1 MKRILVVG
9 ILATLAAV
17 PLFWLT
23 PPAPAPSPAPQEQA
37 AASPVV
43 LDAREATQA
52 LPAAA
57 VKRAAAPAALPLSF
71 RGTRIDGELPVDASG
86 NLVVTEGVRRL
97 FDYFLSTLGEE
108 PLSSSVLR
116 LRTYLEQQLP
126 PAAAAQAGALLTRY
140 LDCKRQL
147 LDLERGFP
155 RADDIDAL
163 QRRLQAVQALRARL
177 FSPQTHQA
185 FFAVD
190 EQYDRYGLERLA
202 IRLNPALTAQQKGQA
217 LDRLHA
223 SLPDELKDAIVPGL
237 QQVLREQSARLQA
250 SGGTP
255 LALRQLRQQLV
266 GNAAT
271 QRLEVLDAS
280 RDQWRQRL
288 AAYRVEKRRI
298 EASRGLSEQDKTRA
312 VAQLAAE
319 RFDETERLRLD
330 AAERLAAAREG

>member
-1 MKRILVVG
+1 MPRETWWSPRACDACSI
-9 ILATLAAV
+9 T
-17 PLFWLT
+17 FS
-23 PPAPAPSPAPQEQA
+23 APSAK
-37 AASPVV
+37 S
-43 LDAREATQA
+43 
-52 LPAAA
+52 
-57 VKRAAAPAALPLSF
+57 
-71 RGTRIDGELPVDASG
+71 
-86 NLVVTEGVRRL
+86 
-97 FDYFLSTLGEE
+97 

-116 LRTYLEQQLP
+116 LRAYLEQQLP

-140 LDCKRQL
+140 LDYKRQL

-237 QQVLREQSARLQA
+237 QQALREQSARLQA

-255 LALRQLRQQLV
+255 QALRQLRQQLV

-271 QRLEVLDAS
+271 QRLEALDAS